1 MDKDNIKKIYK
12 NQRFLN
18 SLTKIKAIAKREI
31 LSNIKRK
38 QFILMILLVPVV
50 MILITMATAYFTA
63 EVEDQKIGYIDNF
76 GMDIPPLFKSFNPLK
91 QENITMQF
99 IKYNNTE
106 IGKNAV
112 INGDINAFIIIPKN
126 YLENEPMTIYSKS
139 KTIPSIIRSSIKD
152 IVLSTV
158 LKDKVDEKTYNIV
171 KSPINLEIYS
181 ISKKGEEKEN
191 IISQMMPFGF
201 AMLLYIAIISVSGLC
216 TNSVIEEKQHRIME
230 LLLTTT
236 NSTNILIGKIIG
248 ISFLGLIQMSIWI
261 LFALPIISMVALK
274 IPPFLMVSA
283 VVFFVMAYLF
293 YVSLLSGLSSL
304 FTTQKDAGQII
315 SPIIM
320 VQIIPLLILTLIQ
333 SNPNHYIIKI
343 LSFVPFT
350 APQVMLMRM
359 SITHIEPLEV
369 YLSMGVMFIFTVLSF
384 ISAVKLF
391 KIGSMIYDEEM
402 TIKKVI
408 KIIK

>member
-1 MDKDNIKKIYK
+1 MSKNSKIEL
-12 NQRFLN
+12 Q
-18 SLTKIKAIAKREI
+18 KIKTIAKHEI

-38 QFILMILLVPVV
+38 QFILMIVLIPIV
-50 MILITMATAYFTA
+50 MVFITMTTTYFTS

-76 GMDIPPLFKSFNPLK
+76 GMDIPPVIKSFNPIK
-91 QENITMQF
+91 QENTTLKF

-126 YLENEPMTIYSKS
+126 YLENEPMVIYSKS
-139 KTIPSIIRSSIKD
+139 KTIPPIIRSSIKD
-152 IVLSTV
+152 IILSTI
-158 LKDKVDEKTYNIV
+158 LKDKVDKKIYNIV
-171 KSPINLEIYS
+171 KSPLNMEIYS
-181 ISKKGEEKEN
+181 ISEKGEEKED
-191 IISQMMPFGF
+191 IFSQMMPFGF
-201 AMLLYIAIISVSGLC
+201 AMILYIAIISVSGLC

-236 NSTNILIGKIIG
+236 NSTNILIGKILG
-248 ISFLGLIQMSIWI
+248 ISILGLIQMGVWI
-261 LFALPIISMVALK
+261 LFALPIISIVAIK

-293 YVSLLSGLSSL
+293 YVSLLSGISSL

-320 VQIIPLLILTLIQ
+320 IQIIPLLILTLIQ

-343 LSFVPFT
+343 LSFIPFT
-350 APQVMLMRM
+350 APQIMLMRM
-359 SITHIEPLEV
+359 SITYVEPLEV

-384 ISAVKLF
+384 MVAVKLF

-402 TIKKVI
+402 TIKKII
-408 KIIK
+408 KIIRE